1 MKLMVPASGLMTRLA
16 GGKREKKKVKGMAAE
31 RSAGSCA
38 GTAEPRGR
46 ITVVIKEE
54 RGGKRQMETHG

>member
-1 MKLMVPASGLMTRLA
+1 MVK
-16 GGKREKKKVKGMAAE
+16 GKKKKVKGMAAE